1 VLLFLLG
8 AVFLGGTMRYTF
20 DYSEEL
26 NRFVE
31 FLDADLRSERINT
44 LDLSYKHAHLFS
56 QDKLEL
62 FCETANRMNDAAKV
76 NGGVIDV
83 IVDETTSTGR
93 IILASAD
100 YVILGDDI
108 SKQALLFALN
118 HADSLIVNNNAGKV
132 IFDIMLNLK

>member
-1 VLLFLLG
+1 
-8 AVFLGGTMRYTF
+8 MRYTF

-26 NRFVE
+26 NRSVE

-62 FCETANRMNDAAKV
+62 FCEVANRMNDAAKV

-83 IVDETTSTGR
+83 IVDESSLIGR
-93 IILASAD
+93 IILASPD
-100 YVILGDDI
+100 FVILGDDI
-108 SKQALLFALN
+108 SKQALLFSLN
-118 HADSLIVNNNAGKV
+118 HTDSMIVNTNSGKV
-132 IFDIMLNLK
+132 LFDIMLNLK